1 MNSRGLSVGRPY
13 QQRGVALI
21 IALLVV
27 ALAAALSVG
36 LSRDFDLN
44 LRRSANT
51 FIADQSWAY
60 LRGAEELAFLSL
72 QIDFDSDAAQESP
85 RDDLN
90 EVWAQ
95 QAAPYALDEGGWLS
109 GGLEDLQGR
118 FNLNLLGAP
127 SPANAVG
134 AARFDPAQQMFIR
147 LLQALEGVEVDEY
160 EATRL
165 TEAIADWIDSDD
177 EPRLNGAESSFYGG
191 LTPAYRAA
199 NAEMQSVS
207 ELRAI
212 ANMRPEV
219 YLALRPFVT
228 VWPANPVAINIHTAP
243 LPILRAIN
251 SSGDL
256 QPLSVDAGQSLLE
269 QRDDVGFESVAELFK
284 ASAFNGIA
292 EESLTP
298 TASLLGTTTSYFLL
312 TSSVEI
318 ADRVQRL
325 YSVLHRQERDISVLQ
340 RENAA
345 LYDISVSSATTAN
358 ESTP

>member
-1 MNSRGLSVGRPY
+1 MNFQGASMTSRGS
-13 QQRGVALI
+13 QRGVALV

-44 LRRSANT
+44 FRRSANT

-60 LRGAEELAFLSL
+60 LRGAEELAFLAL
-72 QIDFDSDAAQESP
+72 QIDFDADATQESP

-109 GGLEDLQGR
+109 GSLEDLQGR
-118 FNLNLLGAP
+118 FNLNLLSAP
-127 SPANAVG
+127 APANAAG

-147 LLQALEGVEVDEY
+147 LLQALEGVEVDEF

-165 TEAIADWIDSDD
+165 TEAVADWIDSDD
-177 EPRLNGAESSFYGG
+177 EPRLNGAEASFYANT
-191 LTPAYRAA
+191 TPAYRAA
-199 NAEMQSVS
+199 NAEMQSIS

-228 VWPANPVAINIHTAP
+228 VWPTNPVAINIHTAP
-243 LPILRAIN
+243 LTILRAIN

-256 QPLSVDAGQSLLE
+256 QPLSVEAGQSLLE
-269 QRDDVGFESVAELFK
+269 QRNDVGFESVAELFK
-284 ASAFNGIA
+284 APGFNGIA
-292 EESLTP
+292 AESLTP
-298 TASLLGTTTSYFLL
+298 MSSLLGTTSSYFLL

-345 LYDISVSSATTAN
+345 LYDLSSSSITTAN